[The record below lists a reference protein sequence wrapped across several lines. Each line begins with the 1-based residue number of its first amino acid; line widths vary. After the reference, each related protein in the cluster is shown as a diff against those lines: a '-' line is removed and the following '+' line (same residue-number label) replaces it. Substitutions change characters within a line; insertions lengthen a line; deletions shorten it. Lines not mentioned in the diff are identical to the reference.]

1 MMKAKILEK
10 TTNHI
15 FIVCCLSFIS
25 NNFFSQNSLGFEFD
39 NSIPVKIGTETLDY
53 NWFGGL
59 NNAQISTI
67 DFDYDGDDDLFIFD
81 RSSNQIRLL
90 EHKVTGATHF
100 YELFQNAE
108 SLFPLDIRYRC
119 QLVDFDTDGK
129 KDLFTYSIGGLAVYK
144 NTGNSSI
151 GLQWTLFK
159 DIVYTD
165 YLGSQANLFV
175 SSADLPALVDVDND
189 SDLDV
194 LTFHIGG
201 ERVEYFQNQSF
212 DLYGHND
219 SLTFVLMNECWGQF
233 REDINNNNVFLNNT
247 TFPCGSGNISNP
259 QKPTNSL
266 PGDQKHAGSNLLA
279 IDIDG
284 NGVKDLILGDIAHT
298 TATLLINGGTAPN
311 TNSAMISQ
319 DNFFPSNSVPI
330 DLNLFPAFFFEDVD
344 FDGVK
349 DLISTPSARNVSE
362 NRTSTLFYK
371 NQGTNSIPNF
381 NFIENDFLQGE
392 MIDNGLGSIPTMV
405 DQNGDGKKDLVVGN
419 FYRYK
424 PVLSKESALISYRNT
439 GTLTAPE
446 FTFLDNDFLNLS
458 AGSYGLRL
466 VPSFADTDNDGDQ
479 DLYLGNEF
487 GTILYFQNNAGAGN
501 PLNYSSPVTLLDSA
515 NTIITVNSYS
525 FPQLIDLNSDNLLDL
540 IIGRKT
546 GEIVYYQNI
555 GTITNPKFALR
566 NSQLGNVDISSTPD
580 GYASPH
586 FFKVNDSL
594 QLFVGAY
601 DGQLHYY
608 KSIEGNLNSGQSF
621 ELVSHNFLSINT
633 GTYSS
638 FWVEEIDGDTN
649 LNLFVGQDLGG
660 LWHME
665 VNPNSTISIKENSS
679 EKLSLFPNPGSNLIQ
694 VSSNNSAIIGIT
706 VLDMNGRTIL
716 KSNESNFD
724 SSSFKTGLYFVQI
737 ETNIGTQTLRFI
749 KN

>member
-1 MMKAKILEK
+1 MKSKLYKKKFNAYLLICLF
-10 TTNHI
+10 I
-15 FIVCCLSFIS
+15 FIATS
-25 NNFFSQNSLGFEFD
+25 FFSQNTLGFEFD

-53 NWFGGL
+53 NWFGGI

-90 EHKVTGATHF
+90 EHKLTGSTHF
-100 YELFQNAE
+100 YDLFQNAE
-108 SLFPLDIRYRC
+108 SLFPIDIRYRC
-119 QLVDFDTDGK
+119 QLADFDSDGK

-144 NTGNSSI
+144 NTGNSAS

-165 YLGSQANLFV
+165 YLGSRSNLFV
-175 SSADLPALVDVDND
+175 SSADLPALSDIDND

-201 ERVEYFQNQSF
+201 ERVEYYQNQSF
-212 DLYGHND
+212 ELYGHND
-219 SLTFVLMNECWGQF
+219 SLIFVLMNECWGQF
-233 REDINNNNVFLNNT
+233 REDQNNNNVFLNNT
-247 TFPCGSGNISNP
+247 VFPCGSGNIP
-259 QKPTNSL
+259 TPEKPSNSL
-266 PGDQKHAGSNLLA
+266 PGDEKHSGSNLLA
-279 IDIDG
+279 IDMDG
-284 NGVKDLILGDIAHT
+284 NGVMDLVLGDISHP
-298 TATLLINGGTAPN
+298 TATLLINGGSAPN
-311 TNSAMISQ
+311 TNSAMSSQ
-319 DNFFPSNSVPI
+319 DNFFPSNTVPI
-330 DLNLFPAFFFEDVD
+330 DLNQFPGFFFEDVD
-344 FDGVK
+344 FDGKK

-362 NRTSTLFYK
+362 NRTSVLFYK
-371 NQGTNSIPNF
+371 NQGTNAIPNF

-439 GTLTAPE
+439 GTSLSPE

-458 AGSYGLRL
+458 SGSYGLRL

-487 GTILYFQNNAGAGN
+487 GTILYFQNNAGTGN
-501 PLNYSSPVTLLDSA
+501 PLNYSSPITLLDSA
-515 NTIITVNSYS
+515 NATITVNSYS
-525 FPQLIDLNSDNLLDL
+525 FPQLIDLNADNLLDL
-540 IIGRKT
+540 VIGKKT
-546 GEIVYYQNI
+546 GEILYYQNI
-555 GTITNPKFALR
+555 GTSTTPKFVLR
-566 NSQLGNVDISSTPD
+566 NSQLGNVDISATPD
-580 GYASPH
+580 GYAAPH

-601 DGQLHYY
+601 DGKLHYY
-608 KSIEGNLNSGQSF
+608 KSIEGNLNAGQNF
-621 ELVSHNFLSINT
+621 ELVSPNYLNINT

-665 VNPNSTISIKENSS
+665 VNPNSTISLPENKID
-679 EKLSLFPNPGSNLIQ
+679 ELSLYPNPGSNLIQ
-694 VSSNNSAIIGIT
+694 VYSKNSIIVELT
-706 VLDMNGRTIL
+706 VSDMNGRIIL
-716 KSNESNFD
+716 KNNESSFD
-724 SSSFKTGLYFVQI
+724 AISFQAGVYLVQV
-737 ETNIGTQTLRFI
+737 ETNFGFQTLRFI

>member
-1 MMKAKILEK
+1 MKTKLYIKKFYTYLLICLF
-10 TTNHI
+10 I
-15 FIVCCLSFIS
+15 FISTS
-25 NNFFSQNSLGFEFD
+25 FFSQNTLGFEFD
-39 NSIPVKIGTETLDY
+39 NSIPVKIGSESLDY
-53 NWFGGL
+53 NWFGGI

-90 EHKVTGATHF
+90 EHKISGLTHF
-100 YELFQNAE
+100 YDLFQNAE
-108 SLFPLDIRYRC
+108 SLFPDDIRYRC

-144 NTGNSSI
+144 NTGNSSS

-165 YLGSQANLFV
+165 YLGSQSNLFV
-175 SSADLPALVDVDND
+175 SSADLPALSDIDND

-212 DLYGHND
+212 ELYGHND

-247 TFPCGSGNISNP
+247 TFPCGSGNITNP
-259 QKPTNSL
+259 QKPSSTL
-266 PGDQKHAGSNLLA
+266 PGDEKHAGSNVLA

-284 NGVKDLILGDIAHT
+284 NGVKDLVLGDIAHT

-311 TNSAMISQ
+311 TNSPMISQ

-330 DLNLFPAFFFEDVD
+330 DVNLFPAFFFEDVD
-344 FDGVK
+344 FDGKK

-362 NRTSTLFYK
+362 NRTSVLFYK
-371 NQGTNSIPNF
+371 NQGTNAIPNF

-405 DQNGDGKKDLVVGN
+405 DQNGDGKKDLVIGN

-424 PVLSKESALISYRNT
+424 PTLSKESALISYRNT
-439 GTLTAPE
+439 GTSLSPE

-458 AGSYGLRL
+458 SGSYGLRL

-487 GTILYFQNNAGAGN
+487 GTILYFQNIAGAGN
-501 PLNYSSPVTLLDSA
+501 PLNYSSPITLLDSA
-515 NTIITVNSYS
+515 NATITVNSYS
-525 FPQLIDLNSDNLLDL
+525 FPQILDLNSDNLLDL
-540 IIGRKT
+540 VIGRKT
-546 GEIVYYQNI
+546 GEIAYYQNI
-555 GTITNPKFALR
+555 GTSTTPKFVLR
-566 NSQLGNVDISSTPD
+566 NSQLGNVDVSTTPD
-580 GYASPH
+580 GYAAPH

-601 DGQLHYY
+601 DGKLHYY
-608 KSIEGNLNSGQSF
+608 KSIEGNLTAGQNF
-621 ELVSHNFLSINT
+621 ELVSPNYLNINT

-649 LNLFVGQDLGG
+649 LNMFVGQDLGG

-665 VNPNSTISIKENSS
+665 VNPNSTISIDEKKI
-679 EKLSLFPNPGSNLIQ
+679 EKLSLFPNPGSNIIQ
-694 VSSNNSAIIGIT
+694 INSKNSIIVEFT
-706 VLDMNGRTIL
+706 VFDMNGRIIL
-716 KSNESNFD
+716 KNNESNFD
-724 SSSFKTGLYFVQI
+724 ASTFQAGVYIVQI
-737 ETNIGTQTLRFI
+737 ETNSGIQTLRFI

>member
-1 MMKAKILEK
+1 MMKTRLYIKKLYSYLLICLFIL
-10 TTNHI
+10 
-15 FIVCCLSFIS
+15 IS
-25 NNFFSQNSLGFEFD
+25 TSFFSQNTLGFEFD
-39 NSIPVKIGTETLDY
+39 NSIPVKIGSESLDY
-53 NWFGGL
+53 NWFGGI

-90 EHKVTGATHF
+90 EHKVTGSIHF
-100 YELFQNAE
+100 YDLFQNAE
-108 SLFPLDIRYRC
+108 SLFPEDIRYRC

-144 NTGNSSI
+144 NTGNLAS

-165 YLGSQANLFV
+165 YLGSQSNLFV
-175 SSADLPALVDVDND
+175 SSADLPALSDVDND

-201 ERVEYFQNQSF
+201 ERIEYYQNQSF
-212 DLYGHND
+212 ELYGHND

-247 TFPCGSGNISNP
+247 TFPCGSGNITNP
-259 QKPTNSL
+259 QKPSSTL
-266 PGDQKHAGSNLLA
+266 PGDQKHAGSNVLA

-284 NGVKDLILGDIAHT
+284 NGVKDLVLGDIAHT

-311 TNSAMISQ
+311 TNSPMISQ

-330 DLNLFPAFFFEDVD
+330 DVNLFPAFFFEDVD
-344 FDGVK
+344 FDGKK

-362 NRTSTLFYK
+362 NRTSVLFYK
-371 NQGTNSIPNF
+371 NQGTNAIPNF

-405 DQNGDGKKDLVVGN
+405 DQNGDGKKDLVIGN

-439 GTLTAPE
+439 GSSLSPE
-446 FTFLDNDFLNLS
+446 YTFLDNDFLNLS
-458 AGSYGLRL
+458 SGSYGLRI

-501 PLNYSSPVTLLDSA
+501 PISYLSPITLLDSA
-515 NTIITVNSYS
+515 NATITVNSYS

-540 IIGRKT
+540 VIGKKT

-555 GTITNPKFALR
+555 GTSTTPKFVLR
-566 NSQLGNVDISSTPD
+566 NSQLGNVDISSSPD
-580 GYASPH
+580 GYAAPH

-601 DGQLHYY
+601 DGNLHYY
-608 KSIEGNLNSGQSF
+608 KSIEGNLTAGQNF
-621 ELVSHNFLSINT
+621 ELVSHNYLNINT

-649 LNLFVGQDLGG
+649 LNMFVGQDLG
-660 LWHME
+660 
-665 VNPNSTISIKENSS
+665 
-679 EKLSLFPNPGSNLIQ
+679 
-694 VSSNNSAIIGIT
+694 
-706 VLDMNGRTIL
+706 
-716 KSNESNFD
+716 
-724 SSSFKTGLYFVQI
+724 
-737 ETNIGTQTLRFI
+737 
-749 KN
+749 